1 MKQSPSLATLVRAGR
16 VSRRR
21 LLSLA
26 VGAVLTAGIVGGGM
40 PVDAAAAAE
49 LRVRIGSDIGVL
61 DPASIFGIENQTV
74 AGHIYNGLVKYD
86 QATNEIRPDLA
97 TEWSISEDGTAWT
110 FKLRDG
116 VKWHNGYG
124 VLTADDVKFSLE
136 RVLDPD
142 TSSRYRGQLAGVKS
156 VEAPDP
162 LTVVITLESP
172 NAGLLNKLT
181 AFNQGWIV
189 SRKAVTEIGAEEYK
203 LKPVGTGPF
212 VFDSWTAGSQARIVA
227 NPDYFEGAPAV
238 DSVVFRI
245 IKDET
250 AAAIALENGEIDI
263 FFALQQPPV
272 IDRLRNADEVTV
284 LDRPANHTIN
294 LVMNS
299 TVAPLGDVRV
309 RKAIAYGI
317 NRQAIIDGYFK
328 GTKATGHS
336 VLTSSFPQ
344 YTEEVPQYPY
354 DPEKAKALLAEA
366 GAEGFTLELVS
377 VGLSPYDQLVVP
389 MASDLEKVGIKT
401 KITVLE
407 RGAYLQA
414 RTKGDIMTCITGVV
428 GPPDPDSPLVTLYA
442 TQSFPPGLNTARYDQ
457 VDGMLA
463 DAAAEQDE
471 AARTAVYR
479 QILAKTMEDVP
490 VLPLYADRLFLA
502 HGNQVKGLVQNS
514 LFTVNVYG
522 ASLEK

>member
-1 MKQSPSLATLVRAGR
+1 MKHSPSLATRVRAGR

-26 VGAVLTAGIVGGGM
+26 AGAVVAAGLAVPGV
-40 PVDAAAAAE
+40 PVDAAAAE

-61 DPASIFGIENQTV
+61 DPATIFGIENQTV

-97 TEWSISEDGTAWT
+97 TEWSVSEDGTTWT
-110 FKLRDG
+110 FKLREG

-124 VLTADDVKFSLE
+124 DLTADDVKFSLE
-136 RVLDPD
+136 RVLDPA
-142 TSSRYRGQLAGVKS
+142 TNSRYRGQLAGVKS
-156 VEAPDP
+156 VDAPDAH
-162 LTVVITLESP
+162 TVVITLESP

-227 NPDYFEGAPAV
+227 NPDYFEGGPAV

-272 IDRLRNADEVTV
+272 IDRLRSADGITV

-309 RKAIAYGI
+309 RQAIAYGI
-317 NRQAIIDGYFK
+317 NRQAIIEGYFK

-344 YTEEVPQYPY
+344 YTEEVPQYPH

-457 VDGMLA
+457 VDAMLA

-471 AARTAVYR
+471 AARTAIYR

-502 HGNQVKGLVQNS
+502 HGNHVKGFVQNS

-522 ASLEK
+522 VSIAE

>member
-1 MKQSPSLATLVRAGR
+1 M
-16 VSRRR
+16 
-21 LLSLA
+21 
-26 VGAVLTAGIVGGGM
+26 
-40 PVDAAAAAE
+40 
-49 LRVRIGSDIGVL
+49 
-61 DPASIFGIENQTV
+61 
-74 AGHIYNGLVKYD
+74 
-86 QATNEIRPDLA
+86 
-97 TEWSISEDGTAWT
+97 
-110 FKLRDG
+110 
-116 VKWHNGYG
+116 
-124 VLTADDVKFSLE
+124 
-136 RVLDPD
+136 
-142 TSSRYRGQLAGVKS
+142 
-156 VEAPDP
+156 
-162 LTVVITLESP
+162 ITLESP

-189 SRKAVTEIGAEEYK
+189 SRKAVTEIGAEQYK

-238 DSVVFRI
+238 DSVTFRI

-263 FFALQQPPV
+263 FFALQQPPL
-272 IDRLRNADEVTV
+272 IDRLRATDGITV

-299 TVAPLGDVRV
+299 TVAPLGDARV

-317 NRQAIIDGYFK
+317 NRQALIEGYFK
-328 GTKATGHS
+328 GTKGSGHS

-344 YTEEVPQYPY
+344 YTESVPQYPY

-366 GAEGFTLELVS
+366 GAEGFTLELVT

-389 MASDLEKVGIKT
+389 MASDLNKIGIQT

-457 VDGMLA
+457 VDDMLTK
-463 DAAAEQDE
+463 AAAEQDE
-471 AARTAVYR
+471 AARTGIYR
-479 QILAKTMEDVP
+479 EILSKTMEDVP

-502 HGNQVKGLVQNS
+502 HGNHVKGFVQNS
-514 LFTVNVYG
+514 LFTVNTYG
-522 ASLEK
+522 VSLGE